1 MNKTMFNKKLKEFGL
16 NIRESDNPER
26 LPIDFAV
33 EDEDDNIA
41 WVWGHNLD
49 DVQVECNHAL
59 VAYGDGEGVGT
70 CVICGDRCDW
80 HYEYDDCSVEDH
92 HWESKECVPHQWHK
106 AETPGGFIGEYLK
119 RLEVKND
126 KA

>member
-26 LPIDFAV
+26 LPIDFAI

-59 VAYGDGEGVGT
+59 VAYGNEDKQGE
-70 CVICGDRCDW
+70 CVICGDHCDW
-80 HYEYDDCSVEDH
+80 HYEHDDCSIEDQ
-92 HWESKECVPHQWHK
+92 HWVSKECVPHQWYK
-106 AETPGGFIGEYLK
+106 AEKPGGFIGEYLK

>member
-16 NIRESDNPER
+16 NVRESDNPER
-26 LPIDFAV
+26 LPIDFAI

-59 VAYGDGEGVGT
+59 VAYGNEDEQGE
-70 CVICGDRCDW
+70 CVICGAHCDW
-80 HYEYDDCSVEDH
+80 HNEDDSGSVEDY
-92 HWESKECVPHQWHK
+92 HWDGKNPVPHQWYK